1 MMELFLSG
9 GVTMWPL
16 LAVAVGIAALGLRNA
31 VRVWEGREPEA
42 VRRGLHTI
50 LFWGA
55 MSALLGLVGTV
66 TGFVIMTQAIAL
78 AGAAEPSLVWGGV
91 GVALVTSMFGLVIFL
106 FSALV
111 WFVLRQWSQARTYA
125 RAGGGSP

>member
-1 MMELFLSG
+1 MMQMFLSG

-16 LAVAVGIAALGLRNA
+16 LAVAVGIAALGLRNG
-31 VRVWEGREPEA
+31 VRVWQGREPEA

-55 MSALLGLVGTV
+55 MSALLGFVGTV
-66 TGFVIMTQAIAL
+66 TGFVIMTQAIAM

-91 GVALVTSMFGLVIFL
+91 GVSLVTSMFGLVIFL

-111 WFVLRQWSQARTYA
+111 WFVLRQWSQR
-125 RAGGGSP
+125 RMSAGAGEGWP